1 MQTPSNSYD
10 VIIIGAGAAGLMC
23 AAQAGYR
30 GRMVLLLEKAEKIG
44 KKILIAGGGRCN
56 FTNLQTQAS
65 AYLSNNHHFCKSA
78 LSRFTPQ
85 DFLALMQ
92 TYGLSWTEKTLGQ
105 LFCDQKSTAI
115 VDLLWQ
121 ECQTA
126 QVSLQLNSPVQQLQ
140 RLEQGFE
147 VETSQARYTAP
158 HVVIATGG
166 PSIPKMG
173 ASDIAL
179 SLAKQFGISNIPFK
193 PALVPLTLSA
203 ELLQGLLQGLAGISL
218 DVIVRCGTASFREAM
233 LITHRGLSG
242 PAILQISSYW
252 QAGQAI
258 EINLLPN
265 VQASTWL
272 IALAQQRPKVELKTV
287 LADVLP
293 SRLAQRFCES
303 LFHNQALAQYNHKQL
318 QQIGEQLNQWRIV
331 PSGTEGMRTA
341 EVSLGGVNTDE
352 LSSKT
357 FEAKKVAGLYFIGE
371 SVDVTGWLGGYNLQW
386 AWASGWCA
394 GQYV

>member
-30 GRMVLLLEKAEKIG
+30 GRKILLLEKAEKIG

-56 FTNLQTQAS
+56 FTNLHTQAS
-65 AYLSNNHHFCKSA
+65 AYLSNNSHFCKSA

-85 DFLALMQ
+85 DFLDLMQ

-105 LFCDQKSTAI
+105 LFCDQKSRAI

-121 ECQTA
+121 ECQNA
-126 QVSLQLNSPVQQLQ
+126 QVSLQLNSPLQ
-140 RLEQGFE
+140 HLYKLEQGFE
-147 VETSQARYTAP
+147 VETPDARYTATQ
-158 HVVIATGG
+158 VVIATGG

-179 SLAKQFGISNIPFK
+179 SIAKQFGISKLPFK
-193 PALVPLTLSA
+193 PALVPLTLPST
-203 ELLQGLLQGLAGISL
+203 LLQGLLQGLAGISL
-218 DVIVRCGTASFREAM
+218 EVIAHCGAVSFREAM

-252 QAGQAI
+252 QAGQPI
-258 EINLLPN
+258 TINLLPN
-265 VQASTWL
+265 LQASSWL
-272 IALAQQRPKVELKTV
+272 TALAQQRPKTELKTV
-287 LADVLP
+287 LSEVLP
-293 SRLAQRFCES
+293 SRFAQRLCET
-303 LFHNQALAQYNHKQL
+303 LFSNHALTQYSHKQL
-318 QQIGEQLNQWRIV
+318 QQIGEQLNQWQII

-341 EVSLGGVNTDE
+341 EVSLGGINTDE

-357 FEAKKVAGLYFIGE
+357 FEAKKVPGLYFIGE

>member
-1 MQTPSNSYD
+1 
-10 VIIIGAGAAGLMC
+10 
-23 AAQAGYR
+23 
-30 GRMVLLLEKAEKIG
+30 
-44 KKILIAGGGRCN
+44 
-56 FTNLQTQAS
+56 
-65 AYLSNNHHFCKSA
+65 
-78 LSRFTPQ
+78 
-85 DFLALMQ
+85 MQ

-193 PALVPLTLSA
+193 PALVPLTLPT

-218 DVIVRCGTASFREAM
+218 DVIVRCGTTSFREAM

-303 LFHNQALAQYNHKQL
+303 LFHNQALGQYNHKQL

>member
-30 GRMVLLLEKAEKIG
+30 GRKVLLLEKAEKIG

-56 FTNLQTQAS
+56 FTNLHTQAS
-65 AYLSNNHHFCKSA
+65 AYLSNNSHFCKSA

-105 LFCDQKSTAI
+105 LFCDQKSKAI
-115 VDLLWQ
+115 VNLLWQ
-121 ECQTA
+121 ECQNA
-126 QVSLQLNSPVQQLQ
+126 QVNLQLNSTVQKIQKSA
-140 RLEQGFE
+140 QGFE
-147 VETSQARYTAP
+147 VVSSEGLFNAA

-173 ASDIAL
+173 ASDFAL
-179 SLAKQFGISNIPFK
+179 SIAKQFGISNIPFK
-193 PALVPLTLSA
+193 PALVPLTLSP

-218 DVIVRCGTASFREAM
+218 EVMVRCGAMSFREGM

-265 VQASTWL
+265 LQVSTWL
-272 IALAQQRPKVELKTV
+272 IALAQQRPRVELKTV
-287 LADVLP
+287 LAEVLP
-293 SRLAQRFCES
+293 SRLSQRLCES
-303 LFHNQALAQYNHKQL
+303 VFNNQALAQYSHKQL
-318 QQIGEQLNQWRIV
+318 HQMGEQLNHWCIV

-357 FEAKKVAGLYFIGE
+357 FETKKVAGLYFIGE

>member
-1 MQTPSNSYD
+1 M
-10 VIIIGAGAAGLMC
+10 
-23 AAQAGYR
+23 
-30 GRMVLLLEKAEKIG
+30 
-44 KKILIAGGGRCN
+44 
-56 FTNLQTQAS
+56 
-65 AYLSNNHHFCKSA
+65 H
-78 LSRFTPQ
+78 
-85 DFLALMQ
+85 

-121 ECQTA
+121 ECQNA
-126 QVSLQLNSPVQQLQ
+126 QVSLQLNSPLQ
-140 RLEQGFE
+140 HLHRLEQGFE
-147 VETSQARYTAP
+147 VETPQTRYTATQ
-158 HVVIATGG
+158 VVIATGG

-179 SLAKQFGISNIPFK
+179 SIAKQFGISKLPFK
-193 PALVPLTLSA
+193 PALVPLTLPST
-203 ELLQGLLQGLAGISL
+203 LLQGLLQGLAGISL
-218 DVIVRCGTASFREAM
+218 DVTAHCGAVSFREAM

-258 EINLLPN
+258 TINLLPN
-265 VQASTWL
+265 LQASSWL
-272 IALAQQRPKVELKTV
+272 TALAQQRPKTELKTV
-287 LADVLP
+287 LSEVLP
-293 SRLAQRFCES
+293 SRFAQRLCET
-303 LFHNQALAQYNHKQL
+303 LFSNHALTQYSHKQL
-318 QQIGEQLNQWRIV
+318 QQIGEQLNQWQII

-341 EVSLGGVNTDE
+341 EVSVGGVNTDE

-357 FEAKKVAGLYFIGE
+357 FETKKVPGLYFIGE

>member
-1 MQTPSNSYD
+1 MQTPTQSYD

-23 AAQAGYR
+23 AAQAAYR
-30 GRMVLLLEKAEKIG
+30 GRKVLLVEKAEKIG

-56 FTNLQTQAS
+56 FTNLHTQAS
-65 AYLSNNHHFCKSA
+65 AYLSNNAHFCKSA
-78 LSRFTPQ
+78 LSRFTPH

-92 TYGLSWTEKTLGQ
+92 AYGLSWTEKTLGQ
-105 LFCDQKSTAI
+105 LFCDQKSPAI
-115 VDLLWQ
+115 VNLLWQ
-121 ECQTA
+121 ECQNA
-126 QVSLQLNSPVQQLQ
+126 QVNLQLNSPVQHIQK
-140 RLEQGFE
+140 LEQGFQI
-147 VETSQARYTAP
+147 ETPQARYTAA

-179 SLAKQFGISNIPFK
+179 SIAKQFGINNIPFK
-193 PALVPLTLSA
+193 PALVPLTLPA
-203 ELLQGLLQGLAGISL
+203 ESLQGLFKDLAGISL
-218 DVIVRCGTASFREAM
+218 EVSVRCGKASFREAM

-258 EINLLPN
+258 ELNLLPDL
-265 VQASTWL
+265 QASTWL
-272 IALAQQRPKVELKTV
+272 MALAQQRPKAELKTV
-287 LADVLP
+287 LAEVLP
-293 SRLAQRFCES
+293 TRLAQRLSEN
-303 LFHNQALAQYNHKQL
+303 LFNNQALAQYNLKQL
-318 QQIGEQLNQWRIV
+318 QQIGEQLNQWQIV

-341 EVSLGGVNTDE
+341 EVSLGGVDTQE